1 MNPLIVQYSL
11 QIKAL
16 KLNLIQSISNLI
28 VSLEMKLNRVKNEA
42 SKINTKI
49 EAIPYLEREFID
61 IAREQ
66 EIISGLYSYL
76 LKKREETSISLA
88 VTVPNAKI
96 IDVAYG
102 S

>member
-1 MNPLIVQYSL
+1 MAI
-11 QIKAL
+11 
-16 KLNLIQSISNLI
+16 
-28 VSLEMKLNRVKNEA
+28 SLEMKYNQLKKESAKLNN
-42 SKINTKI
+42 KI
-49 EAIPYLEREFID
+49 EALPYLEREFID

-96 IDVAYG
+96 IDVAY
-102 S
+102 SSSIPVAPKKKIILLSFIFEVY